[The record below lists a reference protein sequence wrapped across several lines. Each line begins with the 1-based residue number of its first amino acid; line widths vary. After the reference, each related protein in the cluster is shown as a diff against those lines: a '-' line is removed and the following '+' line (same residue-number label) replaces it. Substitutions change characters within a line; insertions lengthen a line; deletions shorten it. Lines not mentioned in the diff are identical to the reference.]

1 MLALNFNPFPRLET
15 QRCILGRLEI
25 TDAPKVFVF
34 RSDKRMLEYIDI
46 PKANSLKDAE
56 NYIEKI
62 NHGINTNEWILW
74 GIQPKDIAI
83 LAGTICFWNVDR
95 ENDSAEIGY
104 VLHPDLQG
112 KGLMTGLCMQ

>member
-56 NYIEKI
+56 DYIKELIMVLLKMNGYYRVFSLKI
-62 NHGINTNEWILW
+62 L
-74 GIQPKDIAI
+74 QY
-83 LAGTICFWNVDR
+83 LQ
-95 ENDSAEIGY
+95 
-104 VLHPDLQG
+104 VLYAFG
-112 KGLMTGLCMQ
+112 M